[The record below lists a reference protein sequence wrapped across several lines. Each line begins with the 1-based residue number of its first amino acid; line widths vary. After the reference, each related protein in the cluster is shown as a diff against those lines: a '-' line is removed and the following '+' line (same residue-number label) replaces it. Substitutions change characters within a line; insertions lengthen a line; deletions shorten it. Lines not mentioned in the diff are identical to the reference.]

1 MDNLINL
8 INEINEKLAE
18 MDDKLDRLL
27 LLDTDRREI
36 EQIERLYWLDVDD
49 GK

>member
-27 LLDTDRREI
+27 LLDIDRQEI